1 MPSMWRSSLL
11 HVVTTRIESY
21 SQHTADQLQDA
32 SHDAWALHH
41 YCISP
46 DFHYW
51 LRHVLPSDAVG
62 YAERVDEAALSIVGA
77 IAQDPHPELWRD
89 VVLRRLIES
98 ACPSACMVEACGS
111 CVHLSPA
118 AY

>member
-1 MPSMWRSSLL
+1 MGDAVYVAQQL

-32 SHDAWALHH
+32 SYDAWALHH

-62 YAERVDEAALSIVGA
+62 YAERVDDTWTRPPSPSLAALHRIQ
-77 IAQDPHPELWRD
+77 I
-89 VVLRRLIES
+89 
-98 ACPSACMVEACGS
+98 PSCGVMS
-111 CVHLSPA
+111 S
-118 AY
+118 YGG